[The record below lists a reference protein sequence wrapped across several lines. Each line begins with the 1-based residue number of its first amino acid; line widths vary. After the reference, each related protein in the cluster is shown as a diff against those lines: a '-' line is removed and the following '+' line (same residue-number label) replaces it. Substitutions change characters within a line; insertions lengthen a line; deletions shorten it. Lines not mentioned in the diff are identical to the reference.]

1 MADEIYVFVE
11 PHPTGGDCTVEITRS
26 KAIKFQ
32 KRYAKIQHKCY
43 YTSDQEALD
52 DFIDIH
58 LAWRKKD
65 DTTRS
70 TTTQQTS

>member
-11 PHPTGGDCTVEITRS
+11 PHPTGGDCTVEITS
-26 KAIKFQ
+26 TKAIKFQ
-32 KRYAKIQHKCY
+32 RRYAKLYHKY
-43 YTSDQEALD
+43 VYETDEEALA

-58 LAWRKKD
+58 WATRKYD
-65 DTTRS
+65 DQTRS